1 MNSPRWNAAFRS
13 AALLAVSSAG
23 FAQPAAAPS
32 QVRQDAASPQVRQDA
47 ASPQVQQSPLSQLR
61 SGREAGNNNQILT
74 TGIRTVQPDANY
86 AQQLPSNHALIITV
100 SEYQKSPL
108 PGVLTDRKLGIELAE
123 RLGVP
128 RQNIVE
134 LSEQQVTREGLKQA
148 FANMNEVVM
157 PGDKLYVYFSGHGA
171 RYFSKATGQ
180 CTESLVMQDMRVV
193 TNTEFA
199 NMIKPLSAKADKTI
213 VMLDSCHSGG
223 VAQAAG
229 SRSLAAEYR
238 PKFSPEAS
246 SPQCSLAVNLG
257 SFSLSRG
264 VDFHTTDHNMVILA
278 AARNNEVAWDTSKG
292 GAMTYNFEQCLAGG
306 AADTDHSGALSMQEL
321 TACVQARLDKTQ
333 EDSARQHATLAGNSA
348 LVPAF
353 TDSQPGIAPAQTSAA
368 SATSGGSAGSATS
381 GGAPATN
388 GGAATSGAAPAI
400 STAAPV
406 VIDTLA
412 TLSDIYSQRDDRW
425 QVQTTLA
432 SATLKIGSNLKMS
445 IRSQRDGFVYLFYRG
460 TQPDSFYLL
469 FPNSLDSA
477 NAIKANQDLKLPRQD
492 WSVTALGPKGTDHLM
507 VMVTDTPRDFS
518 ALALPADY
526 VSKSGPFEKFQPT
539 AQAIARIG
547 QIATLSA
554 AVAQK
559 ECQSDDAG
567 RDLGVAR
574 RCSNVFG
581 ASLVTV
587 QEIE

>member
-1 MNSPRWNAAFRS
+1 MTSPRLNAAIRATAFI
-13 AALLAVSSAG
+13 AVSGAA
-23 FAQPAAAPS
+23 FAQQQAVPPQLS
-32 QVRQDAASPQVRQDA
+32 PQLGQDAASPQLRQDV

-100 SEYQKSPL
+100 SEYKKSPL
-108 PGVLTDRKLGIELAE
+108 PGVLTDRKLGIELAQ
-123 RLGVP
+123 RFGVP
-128 RQNIVE
+128 PQNIVE

-193 TNTEFA
+193 TNTEFS

-229 SRSLAAEYR
+229 SRSLADQYR

-292 GAMTYNFEQCLAGG
+292 GAMTYNFGQCLAGG
-306 AADTDHSGALSMQEL
+306 AADTDHSGELSMQEL
-321 TACVQARLDKTQ
+321 AACVQARLDKTQ

-353 TDSQPGIAPAQTSAA
+353 TDSQPGTAPAAAAAAPAAAPAQ
-368 SATSGGSAGSATS
+368 AT
-381 GGAPATN
+381 
-388 GGAATSGAAPAI
+388 AAPA
-400 STAAPV
+400 

-412 TLSDIYSQRDDRW
+412 TLNDIYSQRDDRW
-425 QVQTTLA
+425 PVQATLA
-432 SATLKIGSNLKMS
+432 SSTLKIGSNLAMS

-469 FPNSLDSA
+469 FPNSLDTA
-477 NAIKANQDLKLPRQD
+477 NVIKANQDLKLPRQD

-554 AVAQK
+554 AVAKK
-559 ECQSDDAG
+559 ECQGGDAS
-567 RDLGVAR
+567 RDLGAAR

-587 QEIE
+587 QETD